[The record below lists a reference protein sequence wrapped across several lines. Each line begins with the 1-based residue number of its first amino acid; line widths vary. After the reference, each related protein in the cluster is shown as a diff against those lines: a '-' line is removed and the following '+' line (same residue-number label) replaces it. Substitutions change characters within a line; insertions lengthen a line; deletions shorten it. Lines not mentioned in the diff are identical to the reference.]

1 MIYKLFLKIFNEQ
14 CFSPCFGNSKFKKF
28 SKNLTYLPFCEP
40 VKNYKKKWFLKNRV
54 NIISVGKFVPRKNH
68 LLLIQALMNLEIK
81 VNYKLTIVGEC
92 STNQNIA
99 YLNKVKR
106 KIKENN
112 LPEKV
117 LINVNFKKINSFY
130 KQNDLFV
137 LPSVNEPASISNLE
151 AMSFGLPVITS
162 DTNFTSYYTLNNVNG
177 FVVKSNCVK
186 SLKDKIEFLL
196 KNKKIL
202 KNSVKVFL

>member
-1 MIYKLFLKIFNEQ
+1 
-14 CFSPCFGNSKFKKF
+14 
-28 SKNLTYLPFCEP
+28 
-40 VKNYKKKWFLKNRV
+40 
-54 NIISVGKFVPRKNH
+54 
-68 LLLIQALMNLEIK
+68 MNLEIK

-112 LPEKV
+112 LPAKV

-162 DTNFTSYYTLNNVNG
+162 IL
-177 FVVKSNCVK
+177 
-186 SLKDKIEFLL
+186 ILL
-196 KNKKIL
+196 VAIL
-202 KNSVKVFL
+202 